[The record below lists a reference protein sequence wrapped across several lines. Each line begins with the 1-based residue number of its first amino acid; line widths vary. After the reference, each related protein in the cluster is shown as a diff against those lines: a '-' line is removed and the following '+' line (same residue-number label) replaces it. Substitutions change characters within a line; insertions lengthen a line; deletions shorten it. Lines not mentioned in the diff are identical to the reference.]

1 MGFIHAVVRCSI
13 WESQTQGFGQSS
25 FHSFAIKDLPTLF
38 VDNGIRGNMG
48 SGATRAISARVLS
61 TLPCTISCFVQS
73 LWSNRCTWSVIRSLY
88 FYNFLSCKN
97 GYVYSCIFIILL
109 IYIYMYKYIYIY
121 ADIKTYPSRAYGI
134 IELSPKVSRAKWYML
149 HYGSLTPKPHYAWCN
164 SNAIGGLNMGRLLG
178 WKKRLALGD
187 VPKVKTCETYKDK
200 NGRTRYKGTA
210 ALRKTEYLNFV
221 MGICIIFMV
230 SPILILGGTDQMVLL
245 FPYILHQFKQASYFI
260 LLREYPVRFGFKLVD
275 LDHDLTTSSRGRAPF
290 PIDPAGIPSA
300 VESFRR
306 MPEDAHA
313 LQFAQLD
320 QVFNYLRRGKHMVIP
335 KEWKNLVPNP
345 K

>member
-1 MGFIHAVVRCSI
+1 
-13 WESQTQGFGQSS
+13 
-25 FHSFAIKDLPTLF
+25 
-38 VDNGIRGNMG
+38 
-48 SGATRAISARVLS
+48 
-61 TLPCTISCFVQS
+61 
-73 LWSNRCTWSVIRSLY
+73 
-88 FYNFLSCKN
+88 
-97 GYVYSCIFIILL
+97 
-109 IYIYMYKYIYIY
+109 MYKYMDIYIY

-275 LDHDLTTSSRGRAPF
+275 LYHDLTTSSRGRAPF